1 MKPNVWHLI
10 LLEES
15 IKVKHRCI
23 KELLDDAAQAIR
35 ELDGTT
41 EKIIGD
47 DIPDRIRALRG
58 RINDE
63 DLSEK
68 IEP

>member
-1 MKPNVWHLI
+1 M
-10 LLEES
+10 
-15 IKVKHRCI
+15 KHRCI

-63 DLSEK
+63 NLSEK